1 MLFLLYLTSLYFTG
15 YKLLV
20 FNICLLGYFPPLYF
34 YNQFYSVFSRGYG
47 LKNQCTAKIF
57 GLVLG
62 FIGVGVISSSSLTGH
77 ISVIGILLALG
88 CAIGWALGTVFIKK
102 TGHRVNAIWMVT
114 IQLLI
119 GGLCLIGFGSEF
131 ESWSSIAWSM
141 PFVSVLLFISFFL
154 LLQWGGLHTSHSLE
168 R

>member
-1 MLFLLYLTSLYFTG
+1 M
-15 YKLLV
+15 
-20 FNICLLGYFPPLYF
+20 
-34 YNQFYSVFSRGYG
+34 YG
-47 LKNQCTAKIF
+47 LKIF

-119 GGLCLIGFGSEF
+119 GGLCLVGFGSEF
-131 ESWSSIAWSM
+131 ESWSSIA
-141 PFVSVLLFISFFL
+141 
-154 LLQWGGLHTSHSLE
+154 LE
-168 R
+168 YAIC